1 MYWIT
6 IVGNMK
12 TFFWVLLLISFF
24 FSLLFGI
31 CSFLFNTNEIS
42 VEDIIDREL
51 KDEEI
56 NETKEKINK
65 KLKRINTFFG
75 ICFFIGIIGCVF
87 TPSKRE
93 MYLIYG
99 VGKTLDYIESNDNVK
114 QLPDKA
120 VEALTRYFDSYK
132 EDNDKSL
139 K

>member
-6 IVGNMK
+6 IVGNMR
-12 TFFWVLLLISFF
+12 TFFLFLLHISFL

-31 CSFLFNTNEIS
+31 YI
-42 VEDIIDREL
+42 EL
-51 KDEEI
+51 KDKEI

-65 KLKRINTFFG
+65 KLKRIDTFLG
-75 ICFFIGIIGCVF
+75 ICIFIGIIGCVF

-99 VGKTLDYIESNDNVK
+99 VGKTLDYIESNDKVK